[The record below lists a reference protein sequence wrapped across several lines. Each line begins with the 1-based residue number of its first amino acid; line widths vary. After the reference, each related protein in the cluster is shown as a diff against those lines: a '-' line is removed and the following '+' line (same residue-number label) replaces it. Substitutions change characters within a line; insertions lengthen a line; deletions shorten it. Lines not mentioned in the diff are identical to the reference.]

1 MKNFSKLIILILT
14 IALQSCGNEKTKN
27 AEQEASEKD
36 TVVETPKDKDKAL
49 LFDIEGN
56 YSFKDKSSA
65 CRLDLKLY
73 YINEQLKYKIKTNT
87 REISDNAKIVLNEK
101 KDGYNITF
109 EKIEW
114 SENTGATDPE
124 GKKSDKKLPLP
135 QEIEGVLLKDEITI
149 QNIGNAMND
158 YVKLGECDAKYIRLV
173 REK

>member
-1 MKNFSKLIILILT
+1 MKTLSKLIILT
-14 IALQSCGNEKTKN
+14 ITLQSCGNEKTKN

-56 YSFKDKSSA
+56 YSFKDESSA

-87 REISDNAKIVLNEK
+87 REISNNPKIVLKEK

-114 SENTGATDPE
+114 SENTGATDRE

-149 QNIGNAMND
+149 QNIGNSMND
-158 YVKLGECDAKYIRLV
+158 YVKLGECDAKYIRLI

>member
-101 KDGYNITF
+101 KRR
-109 EKIEW
+109 
-114 SENTGATDPE
+114 
-124 GKKSDKKLPLP
+124 
-135 QEIEGVLLKDEITI
+135 V
-149 QNIGNAMND
+149 
-158 YVKLGECDAKYIRLV
+158 
-173 REK
+173 